1 MRRKDREMPEE
12 FGLEIIDRC
21 RYGVAAMTDAEGAP
35 YAVALNLV
43 RDGETLYFHCA
54 AEGKKTEA
62 LRKDPRLC
70 ISFVGSDQPLKDKFT
85 TLFESA
91 VVRGKA
97 SLVEDEAEKIHALRL
112 LCEKLTPANM
122 PAFDKAIER
131 SLARTAVWRVNMEE
145 VTAKRKN

>member
-12 FGLEIIDRC
+12 FGLEVIDEC
-21 RYGVAAMTDAEGAP
+21 RYGVAAMTDTQGEP

-43 RDGETLYFHCA
+43 RDGRTLYFHCA
-54 AEGKKTEA
+54 AEGKKVEA
-62 LRKDPRLC
+62 LRRDPRLC
-70 ISFVGSDQPLKDKFT
+70 ISFVGSDQPLTDKFT

-91 VVRGKA
+91 IVRGRA

-131 SLARTAVWRVNMEE
+131 SLNRTAVWRVYMEE
-145 VTAKRKN
+145 ITAKRKN